1 MLLAVT
7 MLLPKSIMAANPDLS
22 EYTLIKTLD
31 FTTNTYPSDPTLTL
45 SDTNSGI
52 TAYET
57 GNAKQQIVYDVISP
71 EELTGY
77 IYFQGTGSR
86 GWAIRSSKGGLWS
99 YNAPRSAAIPNLKE
113 GYVVVFNCT
122 QAASNVMTLTNGSGE
137 PDGNFTYKA
146 SEDGNSYYCT
156 MTEDGYVGFC
166 GNKSAGYIAS
176 ISIYAPGTVLIQPT
190 AKVVGVNGKAR
201 TVEFSGANIAY
212 NTDGSDTYTST
223 GENTFQT
230 TVSETTTFYVV
241 STNGSEKS
249 DRLEFTVEAGTEI
262 SLAVPTVSL
271 SSISAGY
278 AKTYN
283 VVCNNL
289 NVLLNPTAKLTYD
302 FAAVE
307 GTSESGVEFDGTI
320 NATAAGVYTVT
331 ASAEGYLSTTVT
343 IDNTKEYELTKS
355 IDLQALTGA
364 DLSANWVLQQENC
377 KLPGSSSQWQRY
389 FPDVTTNEYYYNFS
403 AETAASTDIIDGLD
417 IEMNKETGKTPKFY
431 TGWGL
436 IYPVYVLNADGSNGS
451 GANTTCKIAI
461 ANGTAEQYGSYTYM
475 TGYAGTLATKILSG
489 DQSLSINRFDNCLT
503 KVEIYTPKDVVAED
517 VVATINFNESTYAT
531 SNNGTEGDIV
541 ENKVITEGDLTLT
554 ITPKTAGNTENR
566 FWSTTAGPQ
575 LRCYSGKILFNV
587 PEGKAIK
594 AIEISQGKWNNS
606 NAFNGVAS
614 TESTWSGNSTNV
626 VLNIAGNTQ
635 IDKISVTINDADEN
649 TTKYVDLP
657 KAANIAEMKA
667 LEDGTEAI
675 LTLTDAKVTYYY
687 NGRQRYSIIEDA
699 TGAIKIDTSISLMI
713 EEGKEGSILNG
724 TLTATL
730 NKVETSGLCT
740 LNLSDN
746 TDMTFTVTE
755 GTATP
760 TVTTLT
766 DLIAEEN
773 KDANLLRYVKL
784 DEGLDVETVEDDWGN
799 KDLYLVSGETKLH
812 INDCYYKFPD
822 MMPEF
827 TKFNSISGFLS
838 ASYNG
843 TLEFNPYG
851 EDYDAE
857 SKPATVVENIAALK
871 QLKNGTYAKLTL
883 TNAQIKVK
891 EVPMMWGDDYVVIE
905 DETAGIQIDLA
916 SDYLY
921 ENFNELGKTFNG
933 TLYCQYVDAYGTVA
947 IGESDSTSYSEITY
961 GEAEVVAKEIS
972 ISDATTANYDTRLV
986 TIKGV
991 KTQAPP
997 EGEYSMYPL
1006 MTKDG
1011 KTLPI
1016 DDRFG
1021 KLQDMETGEYKFYDK
1036 CQVTGLIMQSTVGY
1050 DEETYEEI
1058 MGDVFLLTDIVE
1070 TPQVYKQIE
1079 NTYTLL
1085 PTADVVTAAVAEGW
1099 IEHGGTYTTNKKGH
1113 YNPETGEALEKAT
1126 TMPGVGVKKGNAAKT
1141 FVTYVTGASKLT
1153 AYAVSTSNAVRYL
1166 VVTATS
1172 EDGSDVKEGRDGND
1186 SSASCVVSLD
1196 LDKDKK
1202 YTIEYTG
1209 VDESDA
1215 GADVCLYGVR
1225 FEVPVTDGIQS
1236 IDSTVNVLG
1245 GDVYTVNGVKVR
1257 KAGESLNGLAKGL
1270 YIIGGKKVVVK

>member
-1 MLLAVT
+1 MILTIAAVIT
-7 MLLPKSIMAANPDLS
+7 LPLNTSAE
-22 EYTLIKTLD
+22 EYTLAPTQTTVIQADGTSATNSNVVLYKADAEKWRCSQSKISGNAFQNMLSAYEGSPVIIMKFDASNTLEGKTLKTATLKFNSYCTVASKNSNVQIASIGTNWD
-31 FTTNTYPSDPTLTL
+31 ATTATWNNTNTAEIMQAVGLNGNGVNVNTTPVELTQDVTETLSADEDNIIGFAIFTYTGREQEVSNITLTIEAIDASASSTYTIKYVDENSNELKTAESRSESIGANATITEEDKNAIYTADNTKKYIYDSDDTENKTVAADGSTVITVKFREAEIYNYTLNAVDGDGNVLKVLKTGTNFEAETFDIAYAAYINVDGTIYKSGKLSSDGKGYYFSLTL
-45 SDTNSGI
+45 SENNFNKNITFTASDITNVVYFSEAEDIQGLTLTTNSN
-52 TAYET
+52 TS
-57 GNAKQQIVYDVISP
+57 V
-71 EELTGY
+71 
-77 IYFQGTGSR
+77 
-86 GWAIRSSKGGLWS
+86 RSSNG
-99 YNAPRSAAIPNLKE
+99 ASA
-113 GYVVVFNCT
+113 Y
-122 QAASNVMTLTNGSGE
+122 AANGDVEFTTL
-137 PDGNFTYKA
+137 P
-146 SEDGNSYYCT
+146 
-156 MTEDGYVGFC
+156 
-166 GNKSAGYIAS
+166 
-176 ISIYAPGTVLIQPT
+176 
-190 AKVVGVNGKAR
+190 NGK
-201 TVEFSGANIAY
+201 Y
-212 NTDGSDTYTST
+212 KL
-223 GENTFQT
+223 T
-230 TVSETTTFYVV
+230 TVICDASKNAGSTWTFKAGDE
-241 STNGSEKS
+241 NIF
-249 DRLEFTVEAGTEI
+249 EFTAGI
-262 SLAVPTVSL
+262 VNWS
-271 SSISAGY
+271 
-278 AKTYN
+278 
-283 VVCNNL
+283 
-289 NVLLNPTAKLTYD
+289 
-302 FAAVE
+302 E
-307 GTSESGVEFDGTI
+307 GTSEEFELNNKSTGILLAQGGSANLGVDLIYIQKTGDAELVLPAAAVGKMDFNSMDIAVSSNASTDGDITEDK
-320 NATAAGVYTVT
+320 TLSVDGEYTVT
-331 ASAEGYLSTTVT
+331 ISPKASG
-343 IDNTKEYELTKS
+343 
-355 IDLQALTGA
+355 
-364 DLSANWVLQQENC
+364 
-377 KLPGSSSQWQRY
+377 
-389 FPDVTTNEYYYNFS
+389 TTN
-403 AETAASTDIIDGLD
+403 
-417 IEMNKETGKTPKFY
+417 
-431 TGWGL
+431 
-436 IYPVYVLNADGSNGS
+436 
-451 GANTTCKIAI
+451 
-461 ANGTAEQYGSYTYM
+461 
-475 TGYAGTLATKILSG
+475 
-489 DQSLSINRFDNCLT
+489 
-503 KVEIYTPKDVVAED
+503 
-517 VVATINFNESTYAT
+517 
-531 SNNGTEGDIV
+531 
-541 ENKVITEGDLTLT
+541 
-554 ITPKTAGNTENR
+554 NR
-566 FWSTTAGPQ
+566 FWSASTTEVIPQ
-575 LRCYSGKILFNV
+575 LRVYNGTIT
-587 PEGKAIK
+587 IK
-594 AIEISQGKWNNS
+594 AATGKTLNKITFGFGDNTGPLTSDCGEYADGVWTGDAESVVFTVTAQARINS
-606 NAFNGVAS
+606 ITVG
-614 TESTWSGNSTNV
+614 
-626 VLNIAGNTQ
+626 
-635 IDKISVTINDADEN
+635 D
-649 TTKYVDLP
+649 YVEMI

-667 LEDGTEAI
+667 LENGTEAT

-687 NGRQRYSIIEDA
+687 GLQMYSIIEDA
-699 TGAIKIDTSISLMI
+699 TGAIKIDSDISSMI
-713 EEGKEGSILNG
+713 EGGVGSILNG

-746 TDMTFTVTE
+746 TNDITFTVTE

-760 TVTTLT
+760 TATTLAK
-766 DLIAEEN
+766 LIAEEN

-812 INDCYYKFPD
+812 INDCYYKFPN

-827 TKFNSISGFLS
+827 TKFNSITGFLS

-857 SKPATVVENIAALK
+857 IKPATVVENIAALK

-891 EVPMMWGDDYVVIE
+891 EVPMRWGDDYVVIE

-916 SDYLY
+916 SDYLR

-1006 MTKDG
+1006 ITKDG
-1011 KTLPI
+1011 KTLPLY
-1016 DDRFG
+1016 DMFY
-1021 KLQDMETGEYKFYDK
+1021 KTMDMETGEYKFYDK
-1036 CQVTGLIMQSTVGY
+1036 CQVTGLIIQNTVGY

-1085 PTADVVTAAVAEGW
+1085 PTEDVVTAAVAEGW
-1099 IEHGGTYTTNKKGH
+1099 VEHGGTYTTNKKGH
-1113 YNPETGEALEKAT
+1113 YDPETGEAISAT
-1126 TMPGVGVKKGNAAKT
+1126 TMPGVGLKKGNAAKT

-1153 AYAVSTSNAVRYL
+1153 AYAVSTSSSVRYL

-1172 EDGSDVKEGRDGND
+1172 EDGSDVKKGRDGHD